1 MLSLTP
7 KNKIMTKYYVYLA
20 IAILI
25 SSCSSQVYSPSL
37 NLTTKTLKEK
47 EIDLHGGMEMLPE
60 TIPEEIG
67 SKATLGLNG
76 QVTYGFSDRFNL
88 TSKGWV
94 SFKEITENLRGGYSL
109 SAQVIKKK
117 SEHSSIIILPKLG
130 ITFNGPI
137 VTGYGIETALVY
149 QNKITNNLSWHG
161 GSGVLWGFQGLGKD
175 YNSIEQ
181 LRSPMAFGIMGYTGL
196 GWQLSDKFRLNAEVN
211 PIYQINTFEQSTHF
225 IISPTVGLGYTI
237 KTK

>member
-1 MLSLTP
+1 M
-7 KNKIMTKYYVYLA
+7 NYLFFVTM
-20 IAILI
+20 ILVA
-25 SSCSSQVYSPSL
+25 SCSSQVYSPSL
-37 NLTTKTLKEK
+37 NLTTNTLKEK
-47 EIDLHGGMEMLPE
+47 QLDLHGGVEMMPE

-76 QVTYGFSDRFNL
+76 QVSYGFSDRFNL
-88 TSKGWV
+88 TSKGWF
-94 SFKEITENLRGGYSL
+94 SFKEFTENLRGGYSL

-130 ITFNGPI
+130 FTFNGPI

-149 QNKITNNLSWHG
+149 QNKIANHLSWHG
-161 GSGVLWGFQGLGKD
+161 GSGVLWGFHGLGKD
-175 YNSIEQ
+175 YNSREQ
-181 LRSPMAFGIMGYTGL
+181 LRSPMAFGIMGYLGM
-196 GWQLSDKFRLNAEVN
+196 GWQFYDKFRLNAEVN
-211 PIYQINTFEQSTHF
+211 PIYQINTFEKSTHF